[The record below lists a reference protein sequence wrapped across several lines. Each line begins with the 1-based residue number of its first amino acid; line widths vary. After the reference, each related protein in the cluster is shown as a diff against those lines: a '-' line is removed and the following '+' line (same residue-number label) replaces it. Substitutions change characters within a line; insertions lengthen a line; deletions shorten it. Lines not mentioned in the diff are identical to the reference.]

1 MAVWRA
7 AAGHVAGRRA
17 GCGRGSWGGGGTG
30 LRQKITGASYPLKKA
45 IWLVNKTLTFGLPTV
60 VVKLDDLQS
69 RQLPERIKV
78 SEPKKRGRPIKMTIQ
93 RYADN
98 PPATLPKTDH
108 QRIKELKELMIRS
121 GGKDVAEK
129 VIEIALNDEHPGQMA
144 ALKMCMDRTLPVSM
158 FEKDKS
164 QRSAV
169 TINITGLGAPA
180 PLVEYITDV

>member
-1 MAVWRA
+1 
-7 AAGHVAGRRA
+7 
-17 GCGRGSWGGGGTG
+17 
-30 LRQKITGASYPLKKA
+30 
-45 IWLVNKTLTFGLPTV
+45 
-60 VVKLDDLQS
+60 
-69 RQLPERIKV
+69 
-78 SEPKKRGRPIKMTIQ
+78 MTIQ

-129 VIEIALNDEHPGQMA
+129 VIQIALNDEHPGQMA
-144 ALKMCMDRTLPVSM
+144 ALKMCLDRTLPMSM

-169 TINITGLGAPA
+169 TINITGLGAVPTLI
-180 PLVEYITDV
+180 PEEDVTDV

>member
-1 MAVWRA
+1 MDTVEHRIGKTLGFWTFLM
-7 AAGHVAGRRA
+7 G
-17 GCGRGSWGGGGTG
+17 GRGSGSAVN
-30 LRQKITGASYPLKKA
+30 IVVPSPPLKKLE
-45 IWLVNKTLTFGLPTV
+45 WQKLRKGK
-60 VVKLDDLQS
+60 VVK
-69 RQLPERIKV
+69 KK
-78 SEPKKRGRPIKMTIQ
+78 SEVQMTIQ

-98 PPATLPKTDH
+98 PPATLPKTDN

-129 VIEIALNDEHPGQMA
+129 VIQIALNDEHPGQMA

-180 PLVEYITDV
+180 PLVEDITDV